1 MGIRG
6 RLIIMFELQ
15 EFNKAKSKI
24 DLFNLWEIAK
34 KSAQIGN
41 EILINN
47 YNKIQKISSKGRK
60 GDLVTNVDL
69 EVEEKIKEYLFTKTP
84 EISIHAEESGRL
96 IKSSDFTWCIDPL
109 DGTTNYSHGYPF
121 FGTSIG
127 LLFKNIPILGAI
139 SVPYLNELYSACTG
153 KGAFCNDK
161 QIRVSNPGTLLDS
174 LLVTG
179 FSYDRFETEDNN
191 YAEFCYLTHKTRGVR
206 RGGAAAVDL
215 AFVAA
220 GKVDGYWERGLEIWD
235 LAAGAI
241 IVKEAGGVVS
251 DYPNGEFNIS
261 SGRILACSPKLEKEL
276 KLELS
281 KVSPLKT
288 QHYT

>member
-1 MGIRG
+1 MLDLNQI
-6 RLIIMFELQ
+6 E
-15 EFNKAKSKI
+15 EVSKSI
-24 DLFNLWEIAK
+24 NLLETLEIAK
-34 KSAQIGN
+34 YSALIGN
-41 EILINN
+41 EILKDN
-47 YNKIQKISSKGRK
+47 YNKIQTISSKGRK

-69 EVEEKIKEYLFTKTP
+69 EVENKIKQYLTEKTP
-84 EISIHAEESGRL
+84 NISINAEESGKL
-96 IKSSDFTWCIDPL
+96 NKSSDLTWCIDPL

-127 LLFKNIPILGAI
+127 LVFKNKPILGAI
-139 SVPYLNELYSACTG
+139 SVPYLNELYSACIG
-153 KGAFCNDK
+153 EGSFCNDNK
-161 QIRVSNPGTLLDS
+161 LKVSIPVNLSDS

-220 GKVDGYWERGLEIWD
+220 GKVDGYWERGLEVWD

-241 IVKEAGGVVS
+241 IVKEAGGIIS
-251 DYPNGEFNIS
+251 DYPSGEFNLS
-261 SGRILACSPKLEKEL
+261 SGRILACSPTLEEELRKEL
-276 KLELS
+276 NN
-281 KVSPLKT
+281 VSPFKEKL
-288 QHYT
+288 YT

>member
-1 MGIRG
+1 MFDLNQIEELTKTVN
-6 RLIIMFELQ
+6 LIEIL
-15 EFNKAKSKI
+15 
-24 DLFNLWEIAK
+24 EIAK
-34 KSAQIGN
+34 NSALIGN
-41 EILINN
+41 EILKNN
-47 YNKIQKISSKGRK
+47 YKKIQTISSKGRK

-69 EVEEKIKEYLFTKTP
+69 EVEKKIKQYLLEETP
-84 EISIHAEESGRL
+84 NISINAEESGKL
-96 IKSSDFTWCIDPL
+96 NKSSDLTWCIDPL

-127 LLFKNIPILGAI
+127 LVYKNKPILGAI
-139 SVPYLNELYSACTG
+139 SVPYLNELYSACIG
-153 KGAFCNDK
+153 EGSFCNDNK
-161 QIRVSNPGTLLDS
+161 LKVSTPVNLSDS

-220 GKVDGYWERGLEIWD
+220 GKVDGYWERGLEVWD

-241 IVKEAGGVVS
+241 IVKEAGGIIS
-251 DYPNGEFNIS
+251 DYPSGEFNLS
-261 SGRILACSPKLEKEL
+261 SGRILACSPTLEEEL
-276 KLELS
+276 RKQLNN
-281 KVSPLKT
+281 VSPFNENL
-288 QHYT
+288 YT

>member
-1 MGIRG
+1 
-6 RLIIMFELQ
+6 MFEIRDIN
-15 EFNKAKSKI
+15 EIYSEI
-24 DLFNLWEIAK
+24 DLLNLFKIAK
-34 KSAQIGN
+34 ESALIGN
-41 EILINN
+41 EILIKN
-47 YNKIQKISSKGRK
+47 YNKIQTITSKGRK

-69 EVEEKIKEYLFTKTP
+69 EVEEKIKDYLSKKTP
-84 EISIHAEESGRL
+84 DISIHAEESGKL
-96 IKSSDFTWCIDPL
+96 IKTSELTWCIDPL

-127 LLFKNIPILGAI
+127 LLYKNNPILGSI
-139 SVPYLNELYSACTG
+139 SVPYLNELYSACIG
-153 KGAFCNDK
+153 KGAYCNDK
-161 QIRVSNPGTLLDS
+161 EIRVSNISTLFDS

-179 FSYDRFETEDNN
+179 FSYDRFDIEDNN

-215 AFVAA
+215 AFVAS

-251 DYPNGEFNIS
+251 DYPNGEFNLS
-261 SGRILACSPKLEKEL
+261 SGRILACCPKLEKEL

-281 KVSPLKT
+281 KVSPLNK

>member
-1 MGIRG
+1 MFDLNQIEELTKTIN
-6 RLIIMFELQ
+6 LIEIL
-15 EFNKAKSKI
+15 
-24 DLFNLWEIAK
+24 EIAK
-34 KSAQIGN
+34 NSALIGN
-41 EILINN
+41 EILKNN
-47 YNKIQKISSKGRK
+47 YKKIQTISSKGRK

-69 EVEEKIKEYLFTKTP
+69 EVEKKIKQYLLEETP
-84 EISIHAEESGRL
+84 NISINAEESGKL
-96 IKSSDFTWCIDPL
+96 NKSSDLTWCIDPL

-127 LLFKNIPILGAI
+127 LVYKNKPILGAI
-139 SVPYLNELYSACTG
+139 SVPYLNELYSACIG
-153 KGAFCNDK
+153 EGSFCNDNK
-161 QIRVSNPGTLLDS
+161 LKVSNPVNLSDS

-220 GKVDGYWERGLEIWD
+220 GKVDGYWERGLEVWD

-241 IVKEAGGVVS
+241 IVKEAGGIIS
-251 DYPNGEFNIS
+251 DYPSGEFNLS
-261 SGRILACSPKLEKEL
+261 SGRILACSPTLEEELRKEL
-276 KLELS
+276 NN
-281 KVSPLKT
+281 VSPFNENL
-288 QHYT
+288 YT

>member
-1 MGIRG
+1 
-6 RLIIMFELQ
+6 MFEIQDLN
-15 EFNKAKSKI
+15 EIYSEI
-24 DLFNLWEIAK
+24 DLLNLFKIAK
-34 KSAQIGN
+34 ESALIGN
-41 EILINN
+41 EILIKN
-47 YNKIQKISSKGRK
+47 YNKIQTITSKGRK

-69 EVEEKIKEYLFTKTP
+69 EVEEKIKDYLITKTP
-84 EISIHAEESGRL
+84 DISIHAEESGKL
-96 IKSSDFTWCIDPL
+96 IKTSELTWCIDPL

-127 LLFKNIPILGAI
+127 LLYKNNPILGSI
-139 SVPYLNELYSACTG
+139 SVPYLNELYSACLG
-153 KGAFCNDK
+153 KGAYCNDK
-161 QIRVSNPGTLLDS
+161 EIKVSNTSTLFDS

-179 FSYDRFETEDNN
+179 FSYDRFDIEDNN

-215 AFVAA
+215 AFVAS

-251 DYPNGEFNIS
+251 DYPNDEFNLS

-281 KVSPLKT
+281 KVSPLNK

>member
-1 MGIRG
+1 MFDLNQIEELTKTVN
-6 RLIIMFELQ
+6 LIEIL
-15 EFNKAKSKI
+15 
-24 DLFNLWEIAK
+24 EIAK
-34 KSAQIGN
+34 NSALIGN
-41 EILINN
+41 EILKNN
-47 YNKIQKISSKGRK
+47 YKKIQTISSKGRK

-69 EVEEKIKEYLFTKTP
+69 EVEKKIKQYLLEETP
-84 EISIHAEESGRL
+84 NISINAEESGKL
-96 IKSSDFTWCIDPL
+96 NKSSDLTWCIDPL

-127 LLFKNIPILGAI
+127 LLYKNKPILGAI
-139 SVPYLNELYSACTG
+139 SVPYINELYSACIG
-153 KGAFCNDK
+153 EGSFCNDNK
-161 QIRVSNPGTLLDS
+161 LKVSNPVNLSDS

-220 GKVDGYWERGLEIWD
+220 GKVDGYWERGLEVWD

-241 IVKEAGGVVS
+241 IVKEAGGIIS
-251 DYPNGEFNIS
+251 DYPSGEFNLS
-261 SGRILACSPKLEKEL
+261 SGRILACSPTLEEELRKEL
-276 KLELS
+276 NNVKPFKENL
-281 KVSPLKT
+281 
-288 QHYT
+288 YT

>member
-1 MGIRG
+1 
-6 RLIIMFELQ
+6 MFDINEIKELTKNLNLL
-15 EFNKAKSKI
+15 ELFEYAK
-24 DLFNLWEIAK
+24 E
-34 KSAQIGN
+34 SALIGN
-41 EILINN
+41 EILKHN
-47 YNKIQKISSKGRK
+47 YNKIQTISSKGRK

-69 EVEEKIKEYLFTKTP
+69 EVENKIKEYLLIKTP
-84 EISIHAEESGRL
+84 NVSINAEESGKL
-96 IKSSDFTWCIDPL
+96 NKSTDLTWCIDPL

-127 LLFKNIPILGAI
+127 LVYRNTPILGAI
-139 SVPYLNELYSACTG
+139 SVPYLNELYCACIG
-153 KGAFCNDK
+153 EGSYCNDIK
-161 QIRVSNPGTLLDS
+161 IQVSSPEILSES

-235 LAAGAI
+235 IAAGAI
-241 IVKEAGGVVS
+241 IVKEAGGIIS
-251 DYPNGEFNIS
+251 DYPSGNFNLN
-261 SGRILACSPKLEKEL
+261 SGRILACSPTIEEEL
-276 KLELS
+276 KKQLS
-281 KVSPLKT
+281 NVSPLDKRF
-288 QHYT
+288 YN

>member
-1 MGIRG
+1 
-6 RLIIMFELQ
+6 MFELSEIQ
-15 EFNKAKSKI
+15 ELAKQV
-24 DLFNLWEIAK
+24 NLSILYEIAK
-34 KSAQIGN
+34 NSAQIGN
-41 EILINN
+41 EILKVN

-69 EVEEKIKEYLFTKTP
+69 EVENKIKEYLLEKTP
-84 EISIHAEESGRL
+84 NISINAEESGKL
-96 IKSSDFTWCIDPL
+96 TKSSDLTWCIDPL

-127 LLFKNIPILGAI
+127 LVYKNKPIIGAI
-139 SVPYLNELYSACTG
+139 SVPYLNELYSACIG
-153 KGAFCNDK
+153 LGSFCNDSK
-161 QIRVSNPGTLLDS
+161 IKVSSPRNLSDS

-220 GKVDGYWERGLEIWD
+220 GKVDGYWERGLEVWD

-241 IVKEAGGVVS
+241 IVKEAGGIIS
-251 DYPNGEFNIS
+251 DYPSGEFKLS
-261 SGRILACSPKLEKEL
+261 SGRILACSPSLENE
-276 KLELS
+276 
-281 KVSPLKT
+281 
-288 QHYT
+288 

>member
-1 MGIRG
+1 
-6 RLIIMFELQ
+6 MFEIQDLN
-15 EFNKAKSKI
+15 EIYSGI
-24 DLFNLWEIAK
+24 DLLNLFKIAK
-34 KSAQIGN
+34 ESALIGN
-41 EILINN
+41 EILIKN
-47 YNKIQKISSKGRK
+47 YNKIQTITSKGRK

-69 EVEEKIKEYLFTKTP
+69 EVEEKIKDYLTTKTP
-84 EISIHAEESGRL
+84 DISIHAEESGKL
-96 IKSSDFTWCIDPL
+96 IKTSELTWCIDPL

-127 LLFKNIPILGAI
+127 LLYKNNPILGSI
-139 SVPYLNELYSACTG
+139 SVPYLNELYSACIG
-153 KGAFCNDK
+153 KGAYCNDK
-161 QIRVSNPGTLLDS
+161 EIRVSNTSTLFDS

-179 FSYDRFETEDNN
+179 FSYDRFDIEDNN

-215 AFVAA
+215 AFVAS

-251 DYPNGEFNIS
+251 DYPNSEFNLS

-281 KVSPLKT
+281 KVTPLNKE
-288 QHYT
+288 HYT

>member
-1 MGIRG
+1 MFDLNQIEELTKTIN
-6 RLIIMFELQ
+6 LIEIL
-15 EFNKAKSKI
+15 
-24 DLFNLWEIAK
+24 EIAK
-34 KSAQIGN
+34 NSALIGN
-41 EILINN
+41 EILKNN
-47 YNKIQKISSKGRK
+47 YKKIQTISSKGRK

-69 EVEEKIKEYLFTKTP
+69 EVEKKIKQYLLEKTP
-84 EISIHAEESGRL
+84 NISINAEESGKL
-96 IKSSDFTWCIDPL
+96 NKSSDLTWCIDPL

-127 LLFKNIPILGAI
+127 LVYKNKPILGAI
-139 SVPYLNELYSACTG
+139 SVPYLNELYSACIG
-153 KGAFCNDK
+153 EGSFCNDNK
-161 QIRVSNPGTLLDS
+161 LKVSTPVNLSDS

-220 GKVDGYWERGLEIWD
+220 GKVDGYWERGLEVWD

-241 IVKEAGGVVS
+241 IVKEAGGIIS
-251 DYPNGEFNIS
+251 DYPSGEFNLS
-261 SGRILACSPKLEKEL
+261 SGRILACSPTLEEELRKEL
-276 KLELS
+276 NN
-281 KVSPLKT
+281 VSPFKVNL
-288 QHYT
+288 YT